1 MSIRVAIVEDQTT
14 VRENLAALLNG
25 SAGFK
30 CVSAAADAE
39 TAERRFP
46 TDAPEVVLMDLHL
59 PGKSGTECVRQLKRV
74 LPRTQFVMLTV
85 EENSECVFES
95 LQAGA
100 TGYLVKSSPPERI
113 LEAIADVHRG
123 GSPISSQIARLLVRT
138 FQKPATPPN
147 PEAAI
152 TARESEILAL
162 LARGYRSKE
171 VADELGISPTTVNT
185 HVRNVYEKL
194 QVRSRAE
201 AVAQFLQKKYHVRK
215 EA

>member
-1 MSIRVAIVEDQTT
+1 
-14 VRENLAALLNG
+14 
-25 SAGFK
+25 
-30 CVSAAADAE
+30 
-39 TAERRFP
+39 
-46 TDAPEVVLMDLHL
+46 
-59 PGKSGTECVRQLKRV
+59 
-74 LPRTQFVMLTV
+74 
-85 EENSECVFES
+85 VFGS

-152 TARESEILAL
+152 TTRESEILAL

-201 AVAQFLQKKYHVRK
+201 AVAQFLQKKYQFRK